1 MIPAI
6 NRAAAYSPG
15 SWEEEQMTAID
26 QATAKYDQLVNLVR
40 LARGLEASGLY
51 NAGKVCWALVN
62 ASLVRASNERGV
74 PIDTAALDHELS
86 TMVTA
91 LAAAGVKPAVIAALH
106 NGRKAVREQRP
117 IAATEI
123 PPIYVCRNC
132 GEIVIG
138 DWPERCPVCD
148 ADGLTLREFPAIY
161 YLEQMQPDTALAAL
175 MAGPK
180 LVAEI
185 IVGLSEEQLNA
196 APKAGEWNM
205 REGIQHLLVAQS
217 LFAGRIEKMLA
228 EDDPLLRGVAA
239 WNLMPGEVTGA
250 LEIFEQYNAS
260 REMTIGRLHGL
271 AAQDWWRTAQHDEFG
286 QVTILGQAS
295 YFAKHERSHLV
306 QLRAIRKALSK

>member
-6 NRAAAYSPG
+6 NRAAANSPG

-26 QATAKYDQLVNLVR
+26 QATAKYDQLINLVR
-40 LARGLEASGLY
+40 LARGLEAGGLY

-62 ASLVRASNERGV
+62 ASLVRASSERGV
-74 PIDTAALDHELS
+74 PVDTAALDHELA

-91 LAAAGVKPAVIAALH
+91 LAAAGVKSAVIAALH
-106 NGRKAVREQRP
+106 NGRKAVREQRT

-132 GEIVIG
+132 GEIVMG
-138 DWPERCPVCD
+138 DLPERCPVCE

-161 YLEQMQPDTALAAL
+161 YLEQMRPDTALAAL

-185 IVGLSEEQLNA
+185 LGGLSDAQLNT
-196 APKAGEWNM
+196 APKTGEWNI
-205 REGIQHLLVAQS
+205 REGLHHLLVAQS

-228 EDDPLLRGVAA
+228 EEDPSLNGVAA
-239 WNLMPGEVTGA
+239 WNLTSDEVTGA
-250 LEIFEQYNAS
+250 QETFEQYNAS
-260 REMTIGRLHGL
+260 REMTIGRLQRL

-295 YFAKHERSHLV
+295 YFAKHERSHLA
-306 QLRAIRKALSK
+306 QLRAIRKAVNM